1 MEKKIGVGRIKK
13 KSKEKIGFPNGLII
27 PNEGKSSGIFF
38 LWVRLVRDLHVVI
51 KSFLQSYV
59 DAIVTDQSLDLKW
72 RLTRFYG
79 SPDTSLRR

>member
-27 PNEGKSSGIFF
+27 PNEGKSSGIFL
-38 LWVRLVRDLHVVI
+38 LWVRDLHVVI